1 MNVLL
6 SCHVSRVVGMGHF
19 MRQLNIA
26 TEMMHRGYKVTFAIP
41 SYNPALNLLDKKKL
55 PYIKSI
61 KIPFEVP
68 PGLNID
74 VFILDINDT
83 NDNYIKAQKKNCKKV
98 ISFDDKGS
106 GRNHA
111 DLLIDSNLDSSG
123 NSKIKGLF
131 GPKYVILH
139 NHFSEFR
146 NLKKRIPEK
155 IERIAVS
162 MGGTDPRCIGPII
175 TGFLLKYGI
184 NVKIN
189 LILGAGFNDKDIKP
203 ENKRL
208 IQDNH
213 HKCKVYKNLGDIA
226 EIFFNADFVICSGG
240 VTLYEACAVGT
251 PALVINQAKH
261 QQKTAL
267 SVQNWGAAVNFG
279 MWRESAL
286 TRLPQILNSQDCFKR
301 KKMSIAGKD
310 MVDGNGLLRVINK
323 IETLLN
329 TGTALP

>member
-26 TEMMHRGYKVTFAIP
+26 MEMMHRGYKVTFTIP
-41 SYNPALNLLDKKKL
+41 SYNPALNLLHKNNL
-55 PYIKSI
+55 SYIKST

-68 PGLNID
+68 PELDID
-74 VFILDINDT
+74 IFVLDINDT
-83 NDNYIKAQKKNCKKV
+83 DDNYIKTQKKNCKKV

-106 GRNHA
+106 GRNHV
-111 DLLIDSNLDSSG
+111 DLLIDSNLDSAG

-139 NHFSEFR
+139 NHFSAYK

-155 IERIAVS
+155 VESVAVS
-162 MGGTDPRCIGPII
+162 MGGTDPRCIGPTI
-175 TGFLLKYGI
+175 TGFLLKSGI
-184 NVKIN
+184 NVKID
-189 LILGAGFNDKDIKP
+189 LILGAGFNDTDIKP
-203 ENKRL
+203 EDQRL

-213 HKCKVYKNLGDIA
+213 HRCKVYKNLVDIA
-226 EIFFNADFVICSGG
+226 EIFFNADFAICSGG
-240 VTLYEACAVGT
+240 ITLYEACAVGT

-267 SVQNWGAAVNFG
+267 RVQNRGAAINFG
-279 MWRESAL
+279 MWRDSTMAK
-286 TRLPQILNSQDCFKR
+286 LPQILKNQDCFKR
-301 KKMSIAGKD
+301 KKMSIAGKN
-310 MVDGNGLLRVINK
+310 MVDGNGLQRVINQ